1 MKFMVYIIALLL
13 FVLIISI
20 IFFYNDINRK
30 ILDLQGIP
38 ISLSF
43 PYKNFNLTESKNY
56 IFCLSTQCPHCAKI
70 IDELLSLNDHLN
82 NVYVI
87 FIDDEVAVD
96 NYFNTKGSFNFK
108 IIKDINWE
116 ELFISQTPFMY
127 VVNEKNIITE
137 KGILKNTKNL
147 EIY

>member
-1 MKFMVYIIALLL
+1 M
-13 FVLIISI
+13 
-20 IFFYNDINRK
+20 
-30 ILDLQGIP
+30 
-38 ISLSF
+38 
-43 PYKNFNLTESKNY
+43 
-56 IFCLSTQCPHCAKI
+56 
-70 IDELLSLNDHLN
+70 LSLNDHLN